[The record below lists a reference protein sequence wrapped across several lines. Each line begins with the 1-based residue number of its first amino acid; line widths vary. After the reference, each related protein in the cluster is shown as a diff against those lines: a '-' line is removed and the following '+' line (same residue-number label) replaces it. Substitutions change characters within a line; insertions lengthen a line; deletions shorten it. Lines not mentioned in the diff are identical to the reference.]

1 MRAFIAGATGATGQV
16 FVPEAQRAG
25 LELVVQVRPKS
36 ATKYSGPPA
45 PRLFELSDP
54 AALDEAM
61 SGCDVAISMVGT
73 MRKRF
78 GSGDTY
84 QVSDIDSAQQLVD
97 SAKRVGVKRFIL
109 LGALGTS
116 TVPGPYYDAKRAAEA
131 IVVNSGLV
139 YTLVR
144 PSALHRDGRDGAL
157 PGWMASVEAMPELAD
172 QLKNVLPIPVRVV
185 ARAMVRIAQDNL
197 HRNAIVCGRDL
208 WPLGVPF

>member
-25 LELVVQVRPKS
+25 LELIVQVRPKS

-157 PGWMASVEAMPELAD
+157 PGWMASAEAMPELAD

-185 ARAMVRIAQDNL
+185 ARAMVRIARDNL
-197 HRNAIVCGRDL
+197 HRNAIVLGRDL

>member
-1 MRAFIAGATGATGQV
+1 MRAFIAGATGATGV
-16 FVPEAQRAG
+16 VLVPEAQRAG

-36 ATKYSGPPA
+36 ANKYSGPPA
-45 PRLFELSDP
+45 PRLFELSDA
-54 AALDEAM
+54 AALDDAM
-61 SGCDVAISMVGT
+61 RGCDVVISMVGT

-78 GSGDTY
+78 GTGDTY
-84 QVSDIDSAQQLVD
+84 QVSDIDSATQLVE

-185 ARAMVRIAQDNL
+185 ARAMVRIAKDNL
-197 HRNAIVCGRDL
+197 HRNAIVLGRDL